1 MLLSI
6 VRTCLLYFVAFLA
19 VKAMGKRG
27 LAQLHPFE
35 LVVIF
40 MISEMA
46 SVAMQNHG
54 VPMINSIIPIATLAF
69 LEISISVVCLKSS
82 AFRKLVSGSPSIIVS
97 NGVIRQKEM
106 ARLHMTIDDLEEE
119 MRCQGYFN
127 VAEIQYA
134 IMETNGQFNIM
145 PKALCRPVQ
154 PKDLQLQ
161 PPEDAPA
168 ALIIE

>member
-6 VRTCLLYFVAFLA
+6 IRTCLLYFVAFLA

-54 VPMINSIIPIATLAF
+54 VPILNSVVPIATLAV
-69 LEISISVVCLKSS
+69 LEIGISIFCLKSGR
-82 AFRKLVSGSPSIIVS
+82 FRKIVSGSPSIIVS
-97 NGVIRQKEM
+97 NGIIQQK
-106 ARLHMTIDDLEEE
+106 
-119 MRCQGYFN
+119 
-127 VAEIQYA
+127 
-134 IMETNGQFNIM
+134 
-145 PKALCRPVQ
+145 
-154 PKDLQLQ
+154 
-161 PPEDAPA
+161 
-168 ALIIE
+168 